1 MSNHPGVHVV
11 NPEKFDP
18 GTAQTP
24 GSERLAAITPQLG
37 IETAMWGVYSKWRRA
52 LTPEFI
58 ITASSR
64 RSLTSCRASARSA
77 GAKKA
82 NMPRRPKPATSS
94 MCLLSWSIWKSTCR
108 IRCLSDGWWFGVL
121 RRRLSLIFLKILGPQ
136 EARRTR
142 GCARARLIRVFRRQ
156 TAAPA
161 TSWTTKALDGA
172 RPDNERRLRSL
183 GSFESWTRNGT
194 DEISYAVCAS
204 VGAARAPSSPPTR
217 FTKTEIST
225 ALMSRSPTSS
235 RPCWTP
241 FLRRGFEIKEYGTLG
256 CRPQSE
262 RETSKRFAQS
272 ALAPPIR

>member
-24 GSERLAAITPQLG
+24 GSERVAAITPQLG
-37 IETAMWGVYSKWRRA
+37 IEMAMWGGSIRSGAERSHRNS
-52 LTPEFI
+52 
-58 ITASSR
+58 SSR
-64 RSLTSCRASARSA
+64 R
-77 GAKKA
+77 
-82 NMPRRPKPATSS
+82 
-94 MCLLSWSIWKSTCR
+94 
-108 IRCLSDGWWFGVL
+108 
-121 RRRLSLIFLKILGPQ
+121 
-136 EARRTR
+136 
-142 GCARARLIRVFRRQ
+142 
-156 TAAPA
+156 AAA
-161 TSWTTKALDGA
+161 FDGA

-183 GSFESWTRNGT
+183 GSLESWTRNGT

-235 RPCWTP
+235 RPRWTP

-262 RETSKRFAQS
+262 RETSKRFA
-272 ALAPPIR
+272 